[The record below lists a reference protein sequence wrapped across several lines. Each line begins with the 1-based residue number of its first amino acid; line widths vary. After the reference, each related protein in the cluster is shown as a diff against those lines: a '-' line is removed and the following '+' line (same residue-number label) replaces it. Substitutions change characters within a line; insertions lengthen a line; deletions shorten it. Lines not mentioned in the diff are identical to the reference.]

1 MQICLQFPSRFHE
14 RGDKMAAL
22 RNIETLTYREKIRDF
37 AHLSRELADH
47 LQQAMV
53 PRVTR
58 LQETIEPTLA
68 SREDEVPDVTVR
80 TLVSSLLESECF
92 AAELCE
98 RLELYAAG
106 IVQETS
112 EILEPRKKTRN

>member
-1 MQICLQFPSRFHE
+1 
-14 RGDKMAAL
+14 MAAL

-58 LQETIEPTLA
+58 LQEVIHPTLSA
-68 SREDEVPDVTVR
+68 HEAEVPDVTVR
-80 TLVSSLLESECF
+80 TLVSSLLESERF
-92 AAELCE
+92 AAEICE
-98 RLELYAAG
+98 RLERYAAG
-106 IVQETS
+106 IVQETT
-112 EILEPRKKTRN
+112 EILEPRKNSRS

>member
-1 MQICLQFPSRFHE
+1 
-14 RGDKMAAL
+14 MAAL

-58 LQETIEPTLA
+58 LQEMIEPALA

-80 TLVSSLLESECF
+80 TLVSSLLESERF